1 MSNSQLDNNLDFKQ
15 ETPSHQ
21 QVPERKEMVNYGLG
35 FFGIILVWTMVGSFL
50 SFYYTDIV
58 GISAGAVGTM
68 MLVVRVFDGVTDIG
82 MGSIVDRTKSK
93 HGKARPWIL
102 WMAVPFGLTI
112 LLLFSVPDISTMNKL
127 IYAYATYILLILC
140 YTAISVPYKTLLG
153 LMTQDQ
159 QGRSLINIYTG
170 VFTMLA
176 TLLVMILAEPAAS
189 AIGGRMGWTVVAGV
203 LGLTTV
209 ITSVISFRSTK
220 ERVRK
225 SPGTVKEKKMP
236 FKIEFK
242 AVITNK
248 YWVII
253 TLYCVVAYLFQ
264 ALLQGA
270 ALYYATYVFG
280 NTSLFSI
287 MALALFLPT
296 IISFLFINRLV
307 DRFGKRN
314 VALVAVIIGVFG
326 GVIKLIDPTDFT
338 IFIAGSVV
346 QGFGIIPTITVL
358 YAMIN
363 DTAEFTEWRSKI
375 RVEGLINSGAS
386 FGMKV
391 GTGIG
396 GGLIGWLLAY
406 GGYAAGVANQT
417 DLATNMIYA
426 LNIHIPLMLGIIK
439 IILLFMYK
447 LDGKY
452 TNIVEEL
459 HNRHN

>member
-1 MSNSQLDNNLDFKQ
+1 MSINQLENTLEHEQDTL
-15 ETPSHQ
+15 SHI
-21 QVPERKEMVNYGLG
+21 QVPERKEMLNYGLG

-82 MGSIVDRTKSK
+82 MGSVVDRTKSK

-102 WMAVPFGLTI
+102 WMAIPFGI
-112 LLLFSVPDISTMNKL
+112 SIFLLFSVPDISATNKL
-127 IYAYATYILLILC
+127 IFAYVSYIGLILC

-153 LMTQDQ
+153 LMTQNQ
-159 QGRSLINIYTG
+159 KGRSLINIYTG
-170 VFTMLA
+170 VFTMLG
-176 TLLVMILAEPAAS
+176 TLLVMILAEPIAS
-189 AIGGRMGWTVVAGV
+189 AIGGRLGWTIVAGV
-203 LGLTTV
+203 LGLTT
-209 ITSVISFRSTK
+209 ILTSIIAFRSTK

-225 SPGTVKEKKMP
+225 SPGTVKEKKP

-296 IISFLFINRLV
+296 IVSFLFINRLV
-307 DRFGKRN
+307 ERFGKRN

-326 GVIKLIDPTDFT
+326 GIIKLIDPTDFT
-338 IFIAGSVV
+338 IFITGSVV

-363 DTAEFTEWRSKI
+363 DTAEFTEWKSKI

-396 GGLIGWLLAY
+396 GGLIGWLLAF

-417 DLATNMIYA
+417 ALATNMIYA
-426 LNIHIPLMLGIIK
+426 LNIHIPLILGIIK

-452 TNIVEEL
+452 TSIVEEL